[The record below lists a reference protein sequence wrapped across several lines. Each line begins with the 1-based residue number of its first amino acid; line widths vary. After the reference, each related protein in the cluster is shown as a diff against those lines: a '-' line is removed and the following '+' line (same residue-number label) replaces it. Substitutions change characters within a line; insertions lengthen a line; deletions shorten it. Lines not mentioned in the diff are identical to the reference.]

1 MNTLKIK
8 VNKMRVEGILHTKVF
23 KRYKKIIPIQ

>member
-8 VNKMRVEGILHTKVF
+8 AIKMRVEGILHTKVF
-23 KRYKKIIPIQ
+23 KRYEKYGG

>member
-8 VNKMRVEGILHTKVF
+8 ANKTRVEGILHTKTF
-23 KRYKKIIPIQ
+23 KRYEKLLPY